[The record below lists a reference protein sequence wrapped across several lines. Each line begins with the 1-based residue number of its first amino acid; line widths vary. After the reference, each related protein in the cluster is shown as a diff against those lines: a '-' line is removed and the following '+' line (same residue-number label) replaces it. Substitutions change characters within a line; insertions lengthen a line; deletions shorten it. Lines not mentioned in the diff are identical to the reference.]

1 MMADSSSN
9 SNGNNTAGAVS
20 MNNSTTTTFQY
31 QLSAETQ
38 QPAGTPPPPT
48 SSMPGTITHSQFQAM
63 LQQQHQQQQQMN
75 PNLNLDAIK
84 EEIKIEPYDD
94 IASTQQQ
101 SYGSPHPSLVSVKY
115 EDTPIKIEDTPS
127 SSSTQMQVVDTPSSS
142 STLNIKFDKFD
153 VVSQE
158 DGALKSEDGVP
169 LKPVIRLQAPTIV
182 GEKRNVVGRL
192 SYMDEFLYMTES
204 SRIDIGRNSST
215 SAVNFHVGKNT
226 FISRKHFR
234 IIHNANN
241 NDFYVVVLSKN
252 GIFIEETFN
261 RRNLEFEQLPNVC
274 HFRFPS
280 TDIRLLFESF
290 ADLDITKKNE
300 MRFFSKKMVKNGG
313 GPGDGISLVTPE
325 AAAGIYSPLNIKI
338 PKLEKKSP
346 PMSPT
351 GTISAAN
358 SCPTSPRQSFRDYHT
373 TYSGSTGVAPA
384 GASSSAAASST
395 SSGYNNSSSNGFA
408 SSSAVGNGT
417 VASGSIASSSAAD
430 LPAPAA
436 YNGHEYEKPLYS
448 YAQLIVQSIS
458 ASPEKQLT
466 LSGIYTFI
474 TRNYPYYR
482 KEANKGWQNSIRHNL
497 SLNRY
502 FLKVERSQDE
512 PGKGSFWRIDP
523 NSEGKLIDQSYRK
536 RRQRGS
542 QCFRAPYGL
551 PRSAPAS
558 PSHMDHSQDNS
569 PLHDVVLQSAPGSPD
584 RYQQQQPSQSST
596 GHHQPQAPLAPPQ
609 PQQQQ
614 QQPHQNGGSV
624 VGGVGF
630 GPLQTWPE

>member
-9 SNGNNTAGAVS
+9 SNGNNTGAVT
-20 MNNSTTTTFQY
+20 MNNTSATTTFQY
-31 QLSAETQ
+31 QISAETHQ
-38 QPAGTPPPPT
+38 AAETPPPPT
-48 SSMPGTITHSQFQAM
+48 SNNMPGTITHSQFQAM
-63 LQQQHQQQQQMN
+63 LQQQHQQQQHMH

-94 IASTQQQ
+94 MHPVQVMQ
-101 SYGSPHPSLVSVKY
+101 SYGSPVSVKI
-115 EDTPIKIEDTPS
+115 EDTPIKIENTP
-127 SSSTQMQVVDTPSSS
+127 S

-153 VVSQE
+153 APKRTE

-261 RRNLEFEQLPNVC
+261 RRNLELEQLPNVC

-290 ADLDITKKNE
+290 ADLDVSAKNE
-300 MRFFSKKMVKNGG
+300 MRFFSKKMVINGG
-313 GPGDGISLVTPE
+313 ASGEGISLVTPG
-325 AAAGIYSPLNIKI
+325 APGIYSPLNIKI
-338 PKLEKKSP
+338 PKSEKKSP

-373 TYSGSTGVAPA
+373 TYSGSTGVAAA
-384 GASSSAAASST
+384 GTTSSAAASST
-395 SSGYNNSSSNGFA
+395 SSGYNNNSSNGFA

-417 VASGSIASSSAAD
+417 ATSGSMASISAAD

-542 QCFRAPYGL
+542 FRAPYGL

-558 PSHMDHSQDNS
+558 PSHMDISQDNS

-596 GHHQPQAPLAPPQ
+596 GHHQPQAPLPPPQ

-614 QQPHQNGGSV
+614 LQQNGASV
-624 VGGVGF
+624 AGGVGF
-630 GPLQTWPE
+630 GPLQTWPEWIWILFDVSKPSGSLLRM